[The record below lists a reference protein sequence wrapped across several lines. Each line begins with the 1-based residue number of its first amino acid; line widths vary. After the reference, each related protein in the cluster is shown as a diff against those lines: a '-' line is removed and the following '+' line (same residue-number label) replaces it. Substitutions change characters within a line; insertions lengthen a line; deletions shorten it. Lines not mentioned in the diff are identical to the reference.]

1 MQKSEPLARFF
12 IAPLAALQKTGSPPL
27 TQLTGERT
35 MARLSL
41 SLLLLTLLASGASQ
55 ASEVTPP
62 APLDY
67 WQNSDWQGL
76 PDSTQIDKQTVLF
89 AKHDSDSYVGLAIL
103 LPDWQ
108 RSGQLWQLTR
118 ALGQLGFDTLLLLP
132 SPQQAELDPAAE
144 KKQQAIDDF
153 RKQFAARIIKL
164 GDAKLQEGG
173 FKLILAQG
181 TSAAWA
187 TNLIAS
193 EQVPAPDALVL
204 LDGFFP
210 NVQSNQ
216 TLAKQ
221 VAQATMPTLDLYQEE
236 GGRWP
241 LLAAEARRSESRRSH
256 KLNYR
261 PYALM
266 ELDETPTRIQGWL
279 THLGWL

>member
-1 MQKSEPLARFF
+1 
-12 IAPLAALQKTGSPPL
+12 
-27 TQLTGERT
+27 
-35 MARLSL
+35 MAKL
-41 SLLLLTLLASGASQ
+41 SLLLLMSLLASTALP
-55 ASEVTPP
+55 ASEIAPP
-62 APLDY
+62 APLDH
-67 WQNSDWQGL
+67 WQEADWKAV
-76 PDSTQIDKQTVLF
+76 PDSTRIDKQRVLF
-89 AKHDSDSYVGLAIL
+89 AKHSSANYLGLAIL

-118 ALGQLGFDTLLLLP
+118 SLGRLGFDTLLLLP
-132 SPQQAELDPAAE
+132 SPRQTELDPAAE
-144 KKQQAIDDF
+144 KKQQDLDAF
-153 RKQFAARIIKL
+153 RQQLAERIAKL

-173 FKLILAQG
+173 FKLLLAQG

-187 TNLIAS
+187 ADLIAS
-193 EQVPAPDALVL
+193 EQLPAPDALVL

-210 NVQSNQ
+210 NPQSNQ

-221 VAQATMPTLDLYQEE
+221 VAQASTPTLDLYQEE

-266 ELDETPTRIQGWL
+266 ALDETPTRIQGWL
-279 THLGWL
+279 THLGWI

>member
-12 IAPLAALQKTGSPPL
+12 IDPLAALQKTGPPPL

-118 ALGQLGFDTLLLLP
+118 ALGRLGFDTLLLLP

>member
-1 MQKSEPLARFF
+1 
-12 IAPLAALQKTGSPPL
+12 
-27 TQLTGERT
+27 

-118 ALGQLGFDTLLLLP
+118 ALGRLGFDTLLLLP

-193 EQVPAPDALVL
+193 EHVPAPDALVL

>member
-1 MQKSEPLARFF
+1 
-12 IAPLAALQKTGSPPL
+12 
-27 TQLTGERT
+27 

-41 SLLLLTLLASGASQ
+41 SLLLLTMLASHGAQ
-55 ASEVTPP
+55 AIEVAPP
-62 APLDY
+62 APVDH
-67 WQNSDWQGL
+67 WQESDWKGL
-76 PDSTQIDKQTVLF
+76 PDVTRIDKQTVLF
-89 AKHDSDSYVGLAIL
+89 AKHDSENYLGLAIL

-118 ALGQLGFDTLLLLP
+118 DLRLLGFDTLLLLP
-132 SPQQAELDPAAE
+132 SPEQAEIDPAAE
-144 KKQQAIDDF
+144 KKAKNSDAF
-153 RKQFAARIIKL
+153 RKQFAERISKL
-164 GDAKLQEGG
+164 AEAKLQDGG

-181 TSAAWA
+181 TGAAWT

-193 EQVPAPDALVL
+193 EQLPAPDALVL

-210 NVQSNQ
+210 DQQSNQ

-221 VAQATMPTLDLYQEE
+221 VAQATIPTLDLYQEE

-241 LLAAEARRSESRRSH
+241 QLAAAERLSETRRSH

-266 ELDETPTRIQGWL
+266 ELAETPTRIQGWL
-279 THLGWL
+279 NHLGWL

>member
-1 MQKSEPLARFF
+1 
-12 IAPLAALQKTGSPPL
+12 
-27 TQLTGERT
+27 

-41 SLLLLTLLASGASQ
+41 SLLLLTLLAGHGAE
-55 ASEVTPP
+55 ASEVAPP
-62 APLDY
+62 VAEPLPLDY
-67 WQNSDWQGL
+67 WHASDWKGL
-76 PDSTQIDKQTVLF
+76 PDATRIDKQTVLF
-89 AKHDSDSYVGLAIL
+89 AKHDSENYLGLAIL

-118 ALGQLGFDTLLLLP
+118 ELGRLGFDTLLLLP
-132 SPQQAELDPAAE
+132 SPQQTELDPAAE
-144 KKQQAIDDF
+144 KKQQVIDDF
-153 RKQFAARIIKL
+153 RKQFASRISKL

-173 FKLILAQG
+173 FKLLLAQG

-187 TNLIAS
+187 ANLIAS
-193 EQVPAPDALVL
+193 EQLPAPDALVL

-210 NVQSNQ
+210 NQLSNQ

-221 VAQATMPTLDLYQEE
+221 IAQGSIPTLDLYQEE

-266 ELDETPTRIQGWL
+266 DLEETPGRIQGWL
-279 THLGWL
+279 THLGWI

>member
-1 MQKSEPLARFF
+1 
-12 IAPLAALQKTGSPPL
+12 
-27 TQLTGERT
+27 

-41 SLLLLTLLASGASQ
+41 SLLLLTLLAGPGAE
-55 ASEVTPP
+55 ASEVAPP
-62 APLDY
+62 IAEPMPLDH
-67 WQNSDWQGL
+67 WQASDWKGL
-76 PDSTQIDKQTVLF
+76 PDATQIEKQTVLF
-89 AKHDSDSYVGLAIL
+89 AKHDSENYLGLAIL

-118 ALGQLGFDTLLLLP
+118 DLRQLGFDTLLLLP
-132 SPQQAELDPAAE
+132 SPQQAELDPTAE
-144 KKQQAIDDF
+144 KKQKNSDAF
-153 RKQFAARIIKL
+153 RKQFAERISKL
-164 GDAKLQEGG
+164 ADAKLQEGG

-181 TSAAWA
+181 TGAAWTA
-187 TNLIAS
+187 NLIAS
-193 EQVPAPDALVL
+193 EQLPAPDALVL

-210 NVQSNQ
+210 NQQSNQ

-221 VAQATMPTLDLYQEE
+221 VAQASIPMLDLYQED

-241 LLAAEARRSESRRSH
+241 QLAAEARRSETRRSH

-266 ELDETPTRIQGWL
+266 ALEETPTRIQGWL

>member
-1 MQKSEPLARFF
+1 
-12 IAPLAALQKTGSPPL
+12 
-27 TQLTGERT
+27 

-41 SLLLLTLLASGASQ
+41 SLLLLTLLAGHGAEASDVAPPVAEPQPLDHWQ
-55 ASEVTPP
+55 AS
-62 APLDY
+62 
-67 WQNSDWQGL
+67 DWKGL
-76 PDSTQIDKQTVLF
+76 PDATQIDKQTVLF
-89 AKHDSDSYVGLAIL
+89 AKHDSENYVGLAIL

-132 SPQQAELDPAAE
+132 SPQQTEFDPAAE
-144 KKQQAIDDF
+144 KKQKNSDEF
-153 RKQFAARIIKL
+153 RKQFAERISKL
-164 GDAKLQEGG
+164 ADAKLQEGG

-181 TSAAWA
+181 TGAAWTA
-187 TNLIAS
+187 NLIAS
-193 EQVPAPDALVL
+193 EQLPAPDALVL

-210 NVQSNQ
+210 NQQSNQ
-216 TLAKQ
+216 MLAKQ
-221 VAQATMPTLDLYQEE
+221 VAQATIPTLDLYQED

-266 ELDETPTRIQGWL
+266 ELGETPTRIQGWL
-279 THLGWL
+279 NHLGWL

>member
-1 MQKSEPLARFF
+1 
-12 IAPLAALQKTGSPPL
+12 
-27 TQLTGERT
+27 

-55 ASEVTPP
+55 ASEVAPP
-62 APLDY
+62 VAKPQPLDY

-118 ALGQLGFDTLLLLP
+118 ALGRLGFDTLLLLP

>member
-1 MQKSEPLARFF
+1 
-12 IAPLAALQKTGSPPL
+12 
-27 TQLTGERT
+27 
-35 MARLSL
+35 MARLFL
-41 SLLLLTLLASGASQ
+41 SLLLLTLLASNPLQ
-55 ASEVTPP
+55 ASEGTPLT
-62 APLDY
+62 PLDY
-67 WQNSDWQGL
+67 WQNNDWQGL
-76 PDSTQIDKQTVLF
+76 PNSTQIDKQTVLF

-108 RSGQLWQLTR
+108 RSGQLWLLTR
-118 ALGQLGFDTLLLLP
+118 ALGRLGFDTLLLLP
-132 SPQQAELDPAAE
+132 SPQQTELDPAAE

-153 RKQFAARIIKL
+153 RKQFATRISKL

-181 TSAAWA
+181 TGAAWA

-193 EQVPAPDALVL
+193 EQLPAPDALVL

-210 NVQSNQ
+210 DQQSNQ
-216 TLAKQ
+216 IFAKEI
-221 VAQATMPTLDLYQEE
+221 AQATMPTLDLYQED

-261 PYALM
+261 PYALL

>member
-1 MQKSEPLARFF
+1 
-12 IAPLAALQKTGSPPL
+12 
-27 TQLTGERT
+27 

-41 SLLLLTLLASGASQ
+41 LLLFLTLLASTTLPANEIS
-55 ASEVTPP
+55 PP
-62 APLDY
+62 APLDH
-67 WQNSDWQGL
+67 WQESDWKGV
-76 PDSTQIDKQTVLF
+76 PDSTRIDKQRVLF
-89 AKHDSDSYVGLAIL
+89 AKHDGDSYLGLAIL

-118 ALGQLGFDTLLLLP
+118 ELGRLGFDTLLLLP
-132 SPQQAELDPAAE
+132 SPQQTELDPAAE
-144 KKQQAIDDF
+144 KKQQVIDDF
-153 RKQFAARIIKL
+153 RKQFATRISKL

-181 TSAAWA
+181 TGAAWA

-193 EQVPAPDALVL
+193 EQLPAPDALVL

-210 NVQSNQ
+210 DLQSNQ
-216 TLAKQ
+216 IFAKEI
-221 VAQATMPTLDLYQEE
+221 AQATMPTLDLYQED

-266 ELDETPTRIQGWL
+266 DLEETPGRIQGWL
-279 THLGWL
+279 THLGWI

>member
-1 MQKSEPLARFF
+1 MARFF
-12 IAPLAALQKTGSPPL
+12 IDPLAALQKTGPVPL

-41 SLLLLTLLASGASQ
+41 SLLLLTLLASQASQ
-55 ASEVTPP
+55 ASDVAPP
-62 APLDY
+62 ITEPQPLDY

-76 PDSTQIDKQTVLF
+76 PNSTQIDKQTVLF

-132 SPQQAELDPAAE
+132 SPQQVELDPAAE

-210 NVQSNQ
+210 NQQSNQ

>member
-1 MQKSEPLARFF
+1 
-12 IAPLAALQKTGSPPL
+12 
-27 TQLTGERT
+27 

-41 SLLLLTLLASGASQ
+41 PLLFLTLLASTTSPANEIS
-55 ASEVTPP
+55 PP
-62 APLDY
+62 APLDH
-67 WQNSDWQGL
+67 WQESDWKGV
-76 PDSTQIDKQTVLF
+76 PDSTRIDKQRVLF
-89 AKHDSDSYVGLAIL
+89 AKHDGDSYLGLAIL

-118 ALGQLGFDTLLLLP
+118 DLGRLGFDTLLLLP
-132 SPQQAELDPAAE
+132 SPQQTELDPASE
-144 KKQQAIDDF
+144 KKQENIDAF
-153 RKQFAARIIKL
+153 RRQFAERIVKL

-173 FKLILAQG
+173 FKLLLAQG

-187 TNLIAS
+187 ANLITS
-193 EQVPAPDALVL
+193 EQLPAPDALVL

-210 NVQSNQ
+210 NQLSNQ

-221 VAQATMPTLDLYQEE
+221 VAQASIPTLDLYQED

-241 LLAAEARRSESRRSH
+241 LLAAEARQSESRRSH

-266 ELDETPTRIQGWL
+266 ELGETPGRIQGWL
-279 THLGWL
+279 THLGWI